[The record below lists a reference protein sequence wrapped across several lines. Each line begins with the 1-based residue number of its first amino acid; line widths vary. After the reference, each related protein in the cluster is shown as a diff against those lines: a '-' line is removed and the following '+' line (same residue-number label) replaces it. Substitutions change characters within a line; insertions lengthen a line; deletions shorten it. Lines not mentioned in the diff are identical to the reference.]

1 MELEI
6 TKMQLSD
13 FEQIENK
20 LQEEFDDFWTPATL
34 KHELENKNRFKLLLY
49 SSERKSGNCG
59 ICRSNK
65 NYR

>member
-20 LQEEFDDFWTPATL
+20 LQEEFDVFWTPATL
-34 KHELENKNRFKLLLY
+34 KHELEK
-49 SSERKSGNCG
+49 
-59 ICRSNK
+59 
-65 NYR
+65 

>member
-20 LQEEFDDFWTPATL
+20 LQEEFDDFWTPSTL
-34 KHELENKNRFKLLLY
+34 KQELENKNRFRFLLH
-49 SSERKSGNCG
+49 SRKT
-59 ICRSNK
+59 K
-65 NYR
+65 